1 MFDFLKNKTK
11 LKNKKINTENIRDY
25 KEVIKTI
32 KFFIITLQWE
42 KAEKA
47 ISEISKKE
55 LESYK
60 YILSRIDDSSDN
72 YKINKERKNIKIKF
86 LKKQKEL
93 DKLKKELSIKKE
105 KYNKKIDKEKFKLRF
120 QIIKSEIKTLSEIW
134 KWSEALKLLSQFL
147 NENSW
152 KEIVIKF
159 YNIEKK
165 IILKHIEKEK
175 EKQEKKLN
183 QNSKLEALKLI
194 WNTSNINIENNNKL
208 SKKNSLPFILKIKE
222 KLNFYKK
229 IQKKIE
235 NKKLLDEITLLIDE
249 QDKVR
254 NDIATSKL
262 ENIHKWL
269 VKEIIKDSML
279 WYEMYWKIL
288 WAEKI
293 SGDTFWFNEIKK
305 KYTFFIGD
313 ATGHWIKAWF
323 IITLLTRFFN
333 KFVEH
338 KSFKQLIYEIN
349 NWLKQDLKSMN
360 FITWIFF
367 EIFKE
372 DIAKVNFIW
381 LWHEPIFIYRNKT
394 KTVEKIIP
402 WWLAAWIRLIK
413 NYEDIKLKSIE
424 MEDWDILLTYSDW
437 LIEAKSPDWQFYWL
451 KRLEDAFKNIAISY
465 KKENIKDIHNYLI
478 ENVKIFRAGAN
489 FNDDLTILLLKRN
502 ENKDEIN
509 NTKKFLEEI
518 WEASKFSKKEINNI
532 KWTTRNTIK
541 EELKQLKKQKQIKSI
556 IKQLEQLWLTWE
568 ILKLKQEAIR
578 HIKDWFIDKKIN
590 FYLKKAIENQQEYK
604 ISLKEDRLQNK
615 YNIIKALL
623 KKWDY
628 STVIAESE
636 EIISKDWNI

>member
-72 YKINKERKNIKIKF
+72 YKINKERENIKIKF

-93 DKLKKELSIKKE
+93 DKLKRELSIKKE
-105 KYNKKIDKEKFKLRF
+105 KYNKKIEKEKFKLRF
-120 QIIKSEIKTLSEIW
+120 QIIKTEIKTLSEIW

-249 QDKVR
+249 QNKVK

-269 VKEIIKDSML
+269 VKEIIKDNML

-333 KFVEH
+333 KFVEY
-338 KSFKQLIYEIN
+338 KSFKELIYEIN

-372 DIAKVNFIW
+372 NVAKINFIW

-541 EELKQLKKQKQIKSI
+541 EELKELKKQKQIKSI